1 MKRRVFIAANLAA
14 AASCLPNPVRR
25 VMAGESPLLGNQ
37 AEEHAERSAADTAF
51 TDGSDPMLTKVLDK
65 HQQLFLQDLG
75 RRCYRYLVEAAD
87 PSTGLVADRGRTDG
101 RQFSQHASSA
111 ACGFAMAGHGVAAT
125 MGWADPETARL
136 HVRRM
141 LQSLLTIA
149 EHERGFVYH
158 FIDRQTGKRAMRC
171 EASTI
176 DTALMVAGAMHAS
189 QVFADDADIVSMAD
203 HLYRR
208 VQWQSML
215 GDNGCFHMGWKPETG
230 LLQHQ
235 WDTFSELTILV
246 LLAIG
251 APAHQI
257 PAECWNAWRRTMT
270 LHHEGQP
277 FLSYPPL
284 FVHQYPHTF
293 FDFRSVRSPSGRCYW
308 QNSQTAHHAQIA
320 FLKTLANRYPKLNHY
335 GDDLWGITSS
345 DSASGYRDWGGPY
358 EDGVVRPDRG
368 IDGTIVPSAAGG
380 ALSVVPKQ
388 ATRTLMAQQQR
399 FGQKIYG
406 RYGFTNAFNPATG
419 WIGPDVIGI
428 DTGIT
433 LLSAANLINEGVWQP
448 FMRHPAAQRALQR
461 AGFTPVSA

>member
-1 MKRRVFIAANLAA
+1 MKRRDFITANLAA
-14 AASCLPNPVRR
+14 AASCFTESKHALL
-25 VMAGESPLLGNQ
+25 AGDPLFAAPPTDVSTMTGNWQ
-37 AEEHAERSAADTAF
+37 STRSDEMDLAEMNEDQR
-51 TDGSDPMLTKVLDK
+51 
-65 HQQLFLQDLG
+65 QFLLDLG
-75 RRCYRYLVEAAD
+75 RRCYRYLTDAAD
-87 PSTGLVADRGRTDG
+87 PVTGLVADRGRTDG
-101 RQFSQHASSA
+101 RQFSQYASSA
-111 ACGFAMAGHGVAAT
+111 ACGFALAGHGVAASLQWT
-125 MGWADPETARL
+125 DPDKARM

-149 EHERGFVYH
+149 GHEKGFVYH
-158 FIDRQTGKRAMRC
+158 FINRRTGKRAMRS

-176 DTALMVAGAMHAS
+176 DTALLVAGAMHAS
-189 QVFADDADIVSMAD
+189 EVFADDQEIVSMAD
-203 HLYRR
+203 RLYRR
-208 VQWQSML
+208 VEWQSML
-215 GDNGCFHMGWKPETG
+215 GENGCFHMGWVPETG
-230 LLQHQ
+230 LLPHQ

-251 APAHQI
+251 APTHHVPGQ
-257 PAECWNAWRRTMT
+257 CWNAWRRSMT

-308 QNSQTAHHAQIA
+308 QNSRTAHHAQIA
-320 FLKTLANRYPKLNHY
+320 FLKMLANNYPNLSHY

-345 DSASGYRDWGGPY
+345 DSESGYRDWGGPY

-368 IDGTIVPSAAGG
+368 IDGTVVPSAAGG

-388 ATRTLMAQQQR
+388 ATRTLMAQRQR
-399 FGQKIYG
+399 FGPKIYG

-433 LLSAANLINEGVWQP
+433 LLSAANLMNEGVWQP

-461 AGFTPVSA
+461 AGFTKASA